1 MDLVSD
7 ARDELYA
14 AHPDKFIAR
23 RKELAVAAR
32 AAGDQQAATA
42 IGELRR
48 PTRSAWVVN
57 QFVRSEPDALSPL
70 IRVGAELR
78 QAHRKL
84 DGAQLRELT
93 VRRRAVVDDS
103 VRRAI
108 KLSGAQSETVRSE
121 VVATF
126 EAVVSDPAS
135 AAEVEEAT
143 LVRPLEW
150 SGFGDFGPT
159 LAVVQAPKKAV
170 RPLRS
175 ATAASQERAAEE
187 EAIRRRRTMA
197 EAELAGAEE
206 QLAKAEA
213 RVADAQQR
221 IGGLEAELADARDAL
236 KKANADRRAAQAH
249 QQSAQRRLHRLG
261 G

>member
-1 MDLVSD
+1 MSD
-7 ARDELYA
+7 ARDELYV

-23 RKELAVAAR
+23 RKELVAAAR

-57 QFVRSEPDALSPL
+57 QFVRTEPDALSPL
-70 IRVGAELR
+70 IQVGAELR

-84 DGAQLRELT
+84 DGTQLRELT
-93 VRRRAVVDDS
+93 VRRRAAVDDA

-108 KLSGAQSETVRSE
+108 KLSGAESEAVRSE
-121 VVATF
+121 VLATF

-135 AAEVEEAT
+135 AAEAGEAA

-159 LAVVQAPKKAV
+159 LAFVQAPRKAA

-187 EAIRRRRTMA
+187 EAHGAARWPRESWPRPRSSWPPRT
-197 EAELAGAEE
+197 LASPT
-206 QLAKAEA
+206 
-213 RVADAQQR
+213 RS
-221 IGGLEAELADARDAL
+221 
-236 KKANADRRAAQAH
+236 
-249 QQSAQRRLHRLG
+249 SASPGWRPSCPMPATR
-261 G
+261 

>member
-7 ARDELYA
+7 ARDELYV

-23 RKELAVAAR
+23 RKELVAAAR
-32 AAGDQQAATA
+32 AAGDQEAATA

-57 QFVRSEPDALSPL
+57 LFVRTDPDGLSPL
-70 IRVGAELR
+70 IQVGAELR

-84 DGAQLRELT
+84 DGARLRELT
-93 VRRRAVVDDS
+93 VRRRAVVEDAE
-103 VRRAI
+103 RRAI
-108 KLSGAQSETVRSE
+108 KLSGAQSETVRAE

-135 AAEVEEAT
+135 AAEAGEAT
-143 LVRPLEW
+143 LVRPLAW

-159 LAVVQAPKKAV
+159 LAVVQPSKKPV

-175 ATAASQERAAEE
+175 ATTASQERAAEE
-187 EAIRRRRTMA
+187 EALRRRRTMA
-197 EAELAGAEE
+197 EGELAAAELQMSEAD
-206 QLAKAEA
+206 A
-213 RVADAQQR
+213 RVTDAQQR
-221 IGGLEAELADARDAL
+221 LSGLEAQLTGARDAL
-236 KKANADRRAAQAH
+236 KQANADRRNALAH
-249 QQSAQRRLHRLG
+249 LQSAQRRLHRLG

>member
-7 ARDELYA
+7 ARNELYV

-23 RKELAVAAR
+23 RKELVAAAR
-32 AAGDQQAATA
+32 AAGDQRAAAA

-57 QFVRSEPDALSPL
+57 QFVRTDPDALSPL
-70 IRVGAELR
+70 IQVGAELR
-78 QAHRKL
+78 QAHRRL
-84 DGAQLRELT
+84 DGTQLRELT
-93 VRRRAVVDDS
+93 VRRRAAVDDA

-108 KLSGAQSETVRSE
+108 KLSGAESEAVRSE
-121 VVATF
+121 VLATF

-135 AAEVEEAT
+135 AAEAGEAA

-150 SGFGDFGPT
+150 AGFGDFGPT
-159 LAVVQAPKKAV
+159 LAVVQAPRKAP

-187 EAIRRRRTMA
+187 EALRRRRTMA
-197 EAELAGAEE
+197 EGELATAEE
-206 QLAKAEA
+206 QLAEAEA
-213 RVADAQQR
+213 RIVDAQQR
-221 IGGLEAELADARDAL
+221 VGGLEAELSDARDTL
-236 KKANADRRAAQAH
+236 KKANADRRTALAH
-249 QQSAQRRLHRLG
+249 QQSAQRRLRRLG

>member
-7 ARDELYA
+7 ARDELYL

-23 RKELAVAAR
+23 RKELVAAAR
-32 AAGDQQAATA
+32 AAGDQGAATA

-57 QFVRSEPDALSPL
+57 QFVRADPDGLSPL
-70 IRVGAELR
+70 IEVGAELR

-84 DGAQLRELT
+84 DGTRLRELT
-93 VRRRAVVDDS
+93 VRRRAVVDDAL
-103 VRRAI
+103 RRAI
-108 KLSGAQSETVRSE
+108 KLSGPQSETVRSE

-135 AAEVEEAT
+135 ATEAGEAT
-143 LVRPLEW
+143 LIRPLEW
-150 SGFGDFGPT
+150 SGFGDFGPA
-159 LAVVQAPKKAV
+159 LAVVKAPKKPA

-187 EAIRRRRTMA
+187 EALRRRRTMA
-197 EAELAGAEE
+197 ESELAAAEE
-206 QLAKAEA
+206 QLSQAEV
-213 RVADAQQR
+213 RVADAQER
-221 IGGLEAELADARDAL
+221 IGGLEAELAEARDAF
-236 KKANADRRAAQAH
+236 KRANADRRTALAH
-249 QQSAQRRLHRLG
+249 QQSAQRRLRRLG